1 MEISQREEGFLDLVV
16 GSMFSGKTE
25 HLINIYNKFKDQKNI
40 FVINHNFDNR
50 YENNY
55 IVSHNRTKIPI
66 KKIYLSLIIILIID
80 MKIIILFHI
89 IELKSQ

>member
-16 GSMFSGKTE
+16 
-25 HLINIYNKFKDQKNI
+25 YNKFKDQKNI

-66 KKIYLSLIIILIID
+66 NIKANNLY
-80 MKIIILFHI
+80 
-89 IELKSQ
+89 